1 MEAAMNKLI
10 DAIADDKG
18 EVSVPK
24 EMLEAL
30 NVVPGNK
37 IRFVLLMDGSVIVR
51 ARNRSI
57 RELGGI
63 LHREG
68 QEAIPIEQMSP

>member
-1 MEAAMNKLI
+1 MNKLI
-10 DAIADDKG
+10 DLVADEKG

-24 EMLEAL
+24 ELLEAL

-37 IRFVLLMDGSVIVR
+37 IRFVLRMDGSIIIRV
-51 ARNRSI
+51 RNRSFL
-57 RELGGI
+57 EMAGI

-68 QEAIPIEQMSP
+68 QEPVPIEQMTPWR

>member
-1 MEAAMNKLI
+1 MNKVI
-10 DAIADDKG
+10 DVIADDKG

-51 ARNRSI
+51 VRNRSI